1 MQHVC
6 EKQFVFFP
14 ETEISIRR
22 RTLRRFRQGYRNIF
36 PYKDYVSPLVKKQK
50 RVENDNDQNCENFQT
65 TRQAEYLLCVKKF
78 HEKVKMGPFY
88 VCPMCNR
95 CLYFSKVI
103 KFDLEKYDKE
113 FVNNLNTNATSFDG
127 NYYICKTY
135 NTHTRKLKVPGQAVV
150 NGLIIEKIQKELDCL
165 NTLGLV
171 LISKTLL
178 FKKLVIMR
186 NGQTPEIHGSIVN
199 VLDNVSE
206 TCNHLSRERNRE
218 EVILVKL
225 NITQAKIHR

>member
-1 MQHVC
+1 M
-6 EKQFVFFP
+6 FA
-14 ETEISIRR
+14 
-22 RTLRRFRQGYRNIF
+22 L
-36 PYKDYVSPLVKKQK
+36 YVIAAFTS
-50 RVENDNDQNCENFQT
+50 QN
-65 TRQAEYLLCVKKF
+65 
-78 HEKVKMGPFY
+78 
-88 VCPMCNR
+88 
-95 CLYFSKVI
+95 VI
-103 KFDLEKYDKE
+103 KFDLEKYDRE
-113 FVNNLNTNATSFDG
+113 FVNKLNTNVTSFDG
-127 NYYICKTY
+127 NYYICKTCD
-135 NTHTRKLKVPGQAVV
+135 THTRKLKVPGQAVV

-178 FKKLVIMR
+178 FKKLVIVR